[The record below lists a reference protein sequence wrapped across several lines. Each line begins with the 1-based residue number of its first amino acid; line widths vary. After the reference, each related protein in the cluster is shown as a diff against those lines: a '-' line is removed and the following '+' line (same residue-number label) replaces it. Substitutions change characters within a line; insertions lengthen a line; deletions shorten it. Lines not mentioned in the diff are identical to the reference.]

1 MCLKLL
7 KKSIMAAVM
16 NSNPKSCRICIQ
28 HSCMHQLERKVT
40 KQKIIFTHNYT
51 IIPATPLLSLVV
63 VMESFNARIF
73 KNLASMSQRACMNH
87 TNHTTIKINGEQQWS
102 LCELTQTRTVALFK
116 AHGPSS
122 GPGSIQTDL
131 KPNHHILTKDKMMN
145 LLRDCRNYSRE
156 EISSDN

>member
-16 NSNPKSCRICIQ
+16 NSNPKRCWICIQ

-63 VMESFNARIF
+63 VMESFNDRIF
-73 KNLASMSQRACMNH
+73 KDLASMSQRVCMNH
-87 TNHTTIKINGEQQWS
+87 TSHTAIKINGEQQWS

-116 AHGPSS
+116 AHGLSS
-122 GPGSIQTDL
+122 GPDSIQTVRFKAQSSYSDQRQIDEL
-131 KPNHHILTKDKMMN
+131 VEGLQKLFK
-145 LLRDCRNYSRE
+145 RRNWFR
-156 EISSDN
+156 